1 MPCLFYILKPQDATI
16 WSLFYTLFFK
26 VVQYIWILR
35 SMNEMLKFTG
45 FLEYFRRVLV
55 FQFLLESL
63 GDVGTL

>member
-1 MPCLFYILKPQDATI
+1 MSCLFYILKPQDATI
-16 WSLFYTLFFK
+16 WSLFYALFFK